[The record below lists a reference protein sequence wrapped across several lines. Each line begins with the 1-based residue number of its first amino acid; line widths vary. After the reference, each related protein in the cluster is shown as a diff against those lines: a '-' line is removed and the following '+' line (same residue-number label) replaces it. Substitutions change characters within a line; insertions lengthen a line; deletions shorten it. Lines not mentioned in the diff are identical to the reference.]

1 MTLEELTERLENLST
16 DLDCHIEADHPAR
29 DDFWE
34 LNEIIAD
41 MARDGVIF
49 AEDDD
54 EEG

>member
-1 MTLEELTERLENLST
+1 MTLAELIERLENLST
-16 DLDCHIEADHPAR
+16 DLDCHVEADHPAR

-41 MARDGVIF
+41 IDRDGV
-49 AEDDD
+49 ELKKGSD